1 MIFDE
6 LPGAV
11 QQKDVAVPTDPEWKY
26 SVNVMMQSISILLY
40 SVLLVYLLHNTYKYL
55 VVAKR
60 Y

>member
-6 LPGAV
+6 LPGAG
-11 QQKDVAVPTDPEWKY
+11 QQKGVAVPTDPEWKY
-26 SVNVMMQSISILLY
+26 SVNAVMQSISILLY
-40 SVLLVYLLHNTYKYL
+40 FVLLVYLLHNTYKYL